1 MSSAAFVQG
10 FLINNYCECAA
21 ATLLFFEYFVHLA
34 QEIDLFWKERLTG
47 ASVLF
52 LSNRYLSLLNQ
63 ILLVFPSPTSEKLFI
78 LRFHLSDDWPAAL
91 LSMGSIFRLTRIGA
105 VSAPWQMAH
114 RDARPPIVF
123 RAYRDQLRRL
133 SLGELRCNTDNW
145 MLRILALLNVL
156 HLLFTMLSIAVEA
169 LADVSLVTIFTEPIT
184 SILVSRFLLD
194 LQKVNRYR
202 ANPQLSSVSIGQGSL
217 HFANSRVIGSLGESL
232 PPPGDTSLEDARLA
246 AEDVSEDLEHGGDKV
261 GQDPPETNAIVVELK
276 LRSTPLSCNSSPPS
290 PRLPLRHRWHRTQ
303 PRATILSALSSPPPD
318 ILHGVHTP
326 PEVPPSMNLPHHL
339 LALLRRRI
347 SACPACLRL
356 ALTPSP
362 GVLANAHV
370 LPISD
375 EDDWTR

>member
-1 MSSAAFVQG
+1 MAVSTTWCTILGFSTTIIVVVLSYISFYPGRISTPLYVRGLSTDAGCISTNGSNHVQKEDPGSVPCALLVRFQLQPRRYKGELHELLPLQTRTGPQKMSSAAFVQG

-145 MLRILALLNVL
+145 MLR
-156 HLLFTMLSIAVEA
+156 
-169 LADVSLVTIFTEPIT
+169 
-184 SILVSRFLLD
+184 
-194 LQKVNRYR
+194 
-202 ANPQLSSVSIGQGSL
+202 
-217 HFANSRVIGSLGESL
+217 
-232 PPPGDTSLEDARLA
+232 
-246 AEDVSEDLEHGGDKV
+246 
-261 GQDPPETNAIVVELK
+261 
-276 LRSTPLSCNSSPPS
+276 
-290 PRLPLRHRWHRTQ
+290 
-303 PRATILSALSSPPPD
+303 
-318 ILHGVHTP
+318 
-326 PEVPPSMNLPHHL
+326 
-339 LALLRRRI
+339 
-347 SACPACLRL
+347 
-356 ALTPSP
+356 
-362 GVLANAHV
+362 
-370 LPISD
+370 
-375 EDDWTR
+375 